1 MLSRSLGKFCS
12 WSSTALRVRH
22 LNSSDICKAT
32 HRNLNIPSERMINAA
47 LTRAMVCASHLLII
61 MANIAS
67 M

>member
-1 MLSRSLGKFCS
+1 MPSRSLGKFCS

-32 HRNLNIPSERMINAA
+32 HLNIPSERITNAA

-61 MANIAS
+61 MDNIAS
-67 M
+67 I